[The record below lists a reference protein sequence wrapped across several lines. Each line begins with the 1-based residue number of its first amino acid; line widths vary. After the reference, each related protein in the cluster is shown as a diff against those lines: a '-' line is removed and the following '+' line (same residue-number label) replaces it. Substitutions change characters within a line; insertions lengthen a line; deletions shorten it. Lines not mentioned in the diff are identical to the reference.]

1 MAFNSLVQII
11 FVIYLLIYFSFYI
24 VNLFTKNQAK
34 ILAIPLII
42 LGLVVLIQGLLK
54 AISYLKN

>member
-1 MAFNSLVQII
+1 MAFNSLVQVI

-24 VNLFTKNQAK
+24 VNFFTKNQAK